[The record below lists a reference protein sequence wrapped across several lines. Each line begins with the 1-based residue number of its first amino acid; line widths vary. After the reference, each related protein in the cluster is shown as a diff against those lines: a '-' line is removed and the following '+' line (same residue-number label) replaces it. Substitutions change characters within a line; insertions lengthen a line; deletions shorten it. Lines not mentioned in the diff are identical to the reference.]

1 VLCLE
6 LSTLAYA
13 AWQRLKQI
21 LEHVLGLEERV
32 AERYSWIEIAKKH
45 CMAGIRRAES
55 IRGRRHTPYYKALV
69 VLAFL
74 ALCRVPLSHAQ
85 TIERYEGVLIDTS
98 ASISRDGANG
108 DLFQQY
114 LRSTKKLLAHEPP
127 NSRVWVSSI
136 ARDSFGGVRDIVT
149 GWTPDAR
156 GIFTDDLNRARRQ
169 LMTRFE
175 AKSAEL
181 APTATGTDIFGG
193 LWHVKAIVDSAPSS
207 RGGSTKN
214 IYIFSDMMNETAEF
228 PMPRLLEIGPENM
241 LERAK
246 TTSLL
251 VPLHGYSIY
260 IYGASTNGLTAHSW
274 ETVRRFWELY
284 FAAAGATLVT
294 YSTQCEIG
302 R

>member
-1 VLCLE
+1 LE

-193 LWHVKAIVDSAPSS
+193 LYYQKVLFDSRPNHGSHDESPKAIW
-207 RGGSTKN
+207 
-214 IYIFSDMMNETAEF
+214 IFSDMVNETAEF
-228 PMPRLLEIGPENM
+228 AMPELLEIGPERM
-241 LERAK
+241 LERVKA
-246 TTSLL
+246 TGIL
-251 VPLHGYSIY
+251 VPLSHYKIY
-260 IYGASTNGLTAHSW
+260 VYGASASGLTPRSW
-274 ETVRRFWELY
+274 NAIKRFWQMY
-284 FAAAGATLVT
+284 FAAAGAELID
-294 YSTQCEIG
+294 YSMECNVQ

>member
-1 VLCLE
+1 LLTE
-6 LSTLAYA
+6 SEIFKDEILS
-13 AWQRLKQI
+13 
-21 LEHVLGLEERV
+21 G
-32 AERYSWIEIAKKH
+32 
-45 CMAGIRRAES
+45 AES
-55 IRGRRHTPYYKALV
+55 ADNPSEEKPERHD
-69 VLAFL
+69 
-74 ALCRVPLSHAQ
+74 HAKNL
-85 TIERYEGVLIDTS
+85 IEM
-98 ASISRDGANG
+98 
-108 DLFQQY
+108 LF
-114 LRSTKKLLAHEPP
+114 
-127 NSRVWVSSI
+127 
-136 ARDSFGGVRDIVT
+136 
-149 GWTPDAR
+149 
-156 GIFTDDLNRARRQ
+156 FTDDLNRARRQ
-169 LMTRFE
+169 FVTSFE
-175 AKSAEL
+175 AKSINL